1 MSLSDAK
8 CNATN
13 KGLQVVCTSAAQLG
27 EHMRWSNRPSDRD
40 QFCNRVSFLA
50 VLSCPRMV
58 WQGSVPSGKSSS
70 SSSSSQQQ
78 QQQNS
83 NTDGRT
89 DGRPD
94 RKLIRVQ
101 GGSSNGVRKTL
112 LFTIHAFP
120 DTFWLY
126 HPLSISQKYFP
137 LNSIISPPTS
147 VVCTPPSLP
156 SPAAERAFTH

>member
-1 MSLSDAK
+1 MSDAK

-13 KGLQVVCTSAAQLG
+13 KGLQVVCTSTAQLG
-27 EHMRWSNRPSDRD
+27 EHMRWSRRPTVISFAIAIEFPSSRFFRVHGWSGRVRCPLENRRRRRRRR
-40 QFCNRVSFLA
+40 N
-50 VLSCPRMV
+50 
-58 WQGSVPSGKSSS
+58 SSS
-70 SSSSSQQQ
+70 SR
-78 QQQNS
+78 
-83 NTDGRT
+83 TATLT

-112 LFTIHAFP
+112 LFTIHDFP

-137 LNSIISPPTS
+137 LNLIVCPSTS

>member
-8 CNATN
+8 CNAAN

-27 EHMRWSNRPSDRD
+27 EHMRWSLRPSDRD

-70 SSSSSQQQ
+70 SSQQQ

-83 NTDGRT
+83 NTEYGRT

-101 GGSSNGVRKTL
+101 GGSSNDVRETP
-112 LFTIHAFP
+112 H
-120 DTFWLY
+120 Y
-126 HPLSISQKYFP
+126 LSSGIGCSDS
-137 LNSIISPPTS
+137 LS
-147 VVCTPPSLP
+147 PSLINI
-156 SPAAERAFTH
+156 SSSSSRANIHSLGNAVQSRVVVLRRRTVFPMK